1 MHAWIVSNTY
11 DCMTQLCTEKK
22 STTFYLSETLFTAK
36 ECQKID
42 LILLNI
48 NLSMQGLKA
57 EAWIVV
63 ENM

>member
-1 MHAWIVSNTY
+1 
-11 DCMTQLCTEKK
+11 MTQLCTEKK
-22 STTFYLSETLFTAK
+22 STTFYLSETLFTVK